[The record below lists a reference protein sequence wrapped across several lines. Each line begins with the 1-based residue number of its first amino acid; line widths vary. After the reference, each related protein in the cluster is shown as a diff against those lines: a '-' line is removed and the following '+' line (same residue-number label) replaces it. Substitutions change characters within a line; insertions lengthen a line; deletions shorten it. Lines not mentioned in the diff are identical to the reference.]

1 MQFLMPSVS
10 PSPSEGRDR
19 PAAFPLSLAAVGE
32 TVEVDSFRSGLE
44 MEKRLAAMGLRPG
57 VACEVL
63 QNERP
68 GGLVLRVGQSRL
80 GLGMGMAH
88 KILVTRK

>member
-1 MQFLMPSVS
+1 MSTIPLPATESRV
-10 PSPSEGRDR
+10 PA
-19 PAAFPLSLAAVGE
+19 AAFPLGLAAVGE
-32 TVEVDSFRSGLE
+32 TLEIQSFRSGME

-57 VACEVL
+57 TLCQVL

-68 GGLVLRVGQSRL
+68 GGIVLRVGQSRL
-80 GLGMGMAH
+80 ALGMGMAH

>member
-1 MQFLMPSVS
+1 MSTIPLPATESRA
-10 PSPSEGRDR
+10 PA
-19 PAAFPLSLAAVGE
+19 AAFPLGLAAVGE
-32 TVEVDSFRSGLE
+32 TLEIQSFRSGME

-57 VACEVL
+57 TLCQVL

-68 GGLVLRVGQSRL
+68 GGIVLRVGQSRL
-80 GLGMGMAH
+80 ALGMGMAH